1 MYCRLLISCHD
12 ICDAHRS
19 VLDVTVY
26 QHLAA
31 SQGQRHLWL
40 QTRLTSSAVS
50 HRVKAIFRTYK
61 ANLVLAGQ
69 AVEQVDRYKYLGLV
83 MHQNGTFTCAVESLK
98 SAAQRALFALQA
110 RCAELGIV
118 DTQLRCKLYDAVVKP
133 VLSYGCE
140 VWVPLVSDTSLEELE
155 RVHLSFLRRI
165 LDVPRATA
173 AKHLCAETG
182 RLPHKTFGGS
192 KASNICTT

>member
-1 MYCRLLISCHD
+1 MILLLLFAD
-12 ICDAHRS
+12 DL
-19 VLDVTVY
+19 VLVSQSESGLQAQLHALHAFCTNRGLTVN
-26 QHLAA
+26 LAK
-31 SQGQRHLWL
+31 
-40 QTRLTSSAVS
+40 TKAV
-50 HRVKAIFRTYK
+50 VFNQRTYK

-69 AVEQVDRYKYLGLV
+69 AVEQVDRYIYLGLV

-140 VWVPLVSDTSLEELE
+140 VWVPLVSDTSLEELV

-173 AKHLCAETG
+173 AKHLYAETG

>member
-1 MYCRLLISCHD
+1 MNGGL
-12 ICDAHRS
+12 
-19 VLDVTVY
+19 TV
-26 QHLAA
+26 HLA
-31 SQGQRHLWL
+31 
-40 QTRLTSSAVS
+40 
-50 HRVKAIFRTYK
+50 KAK
-61 ANLVLAGQ
+61 AFVFNHLVLAGQ

-140 VWVPLVSDTSLEELE
+140 VYLWCLTPALKSLRE
-155 RVHLSFLRRI
+155 S
-165 LDVPRATA
+165 T
-173 AKHLCAETG
+173 
-182 RLPHKTFGGS
+182 
-192 KASNICTT
+192 